1 MSYSI
6 VRTGGSDVDHSAD
19 LRGLSTDTLPTAA
32 NGDDVAHGSTYFCM
46 DTGACF
52 MYKRKN
58 VSVNVSVKLLY
69 IIWCQDFCNLIL

>member
-32 NGDDVAHGSTYFCM
+32 NGDDVPHGSTYFCM
-46 DTGACF
+46 DTGTCF
-52 MYKRKN
+52 MYDKN
-58 VSVNVSVKLLY
+58 SDTWYSV
-69 IIWCQDFCNLIL
+69 